1 MESFF
6 DPYQFGV
13 AFPCDT
19 ERIARGL
26 SACVEQHRSLD
37 DFCVLKVG
45 MMNAFNLASR
55 QAILSKY
62 AKSFSELLPWLSWCY
77 VQHPLLW
84 PSLGCL
90 SSESG
95 VQQGD
100 PLGSLL
106 FSLVLNILVMK
117 IANDS
122 LYSNLYSN
130 IPFCP

>member
-1 MESFF
+1 MLQRCLYRLHSFTALL
-6 DPYQFGV
+6 DVINLLISVCAPLEV
-13 AFPCDT
+13 AIFLT
-19 ERIARGL
+19 E
-26 SACVEQHRSLD
+26 
-37 DFCVLKVG
+37 
-45 MMNAFNLASR
+45 
-55 QAILSKY
+55 
-62 AKSFSELLPWLSWCY
+62 
-77 VQHPLLW
+77 
-84 PSLGCL
+84 GCL

-117 IANDS
+117 IAIDS